1 MFLLLLS
8 PDVPALKFCVNA
20 KAQQQDYQTKATQV
34 SSPERERERWREMDL
49 ERVLTA
55 ALLSTR
61 RLSKSLSSSKGSRT
75 GNSANN
81 KELKVLTLLQTVP

>member
-34 SSPERERERWREMDL
+34 SPQREKGREM
-49 ERVLTA
+49 EIGRVLTA

>member
-34 SSPERERERWREMDL
+34 SLQRERGRERKMEI
-49 ERVLTA
+49 ERVLTV
-55 ALLSTR
+55 ALLCTR